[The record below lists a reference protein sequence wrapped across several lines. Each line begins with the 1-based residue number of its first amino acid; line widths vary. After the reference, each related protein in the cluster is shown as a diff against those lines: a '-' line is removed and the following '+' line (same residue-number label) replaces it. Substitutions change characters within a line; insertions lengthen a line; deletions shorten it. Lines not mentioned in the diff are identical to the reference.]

1 MLEHSFGGT
10 WTEAKLAALRDYL
23 TAYRSVFAKNDYFT
37 TWYVD
42 AFAGTGSRSIEKS
55 KYGLFDIDDSQS
67 ESDEESQSD
76 SDAFAYLDG
85 SAKIALGLTSP
96 FHRYLFIE
104 KSKARVDELK
114 STIDSNFPILA
125 SRCDFEQSDANAAL
139 SAWCAKRDWKKERA
153 IVFLDPYGMQVNWD
167 TVSTLGRTK
176 AVDLWYLF
184 PLGVVRMLT
193 KDGKIEQSWQDR
205 LDKLFGTSDWRERFY
220 KTKTETN
227 LFGEQDVTN
236 RNATVKTVQSYIEER
251 LKTAFTAV
259 APSLVLKNSKASP
272 MFALCFAA
280 GNERGAPIALRIAKS
295 ILKEN

>member
-23 TAYRSVFAKNDYFT
+23 TAYRSVFAKNNYFT

-42 AFAGTGSRSIEKS
+42 AFAGTGSRSIEKG
-55 KYGLFDIDDSQS
+55 KYNLFDIDDSQADS
-67 ESDEESQSD
+67 NGESQSD

-85 SAKIALGLTSP
+85 SAKIAIGMQSP
-96 FHRYLFIE
+96 FDRYLFIE

-114 STIDSNFPILA
+114 STIDSQYPNLSA
-125 SRCDFEQSDANAAL
+125 RCEFEQSDANVAL
-139 SAWCAKRDWKKERA
+139 SAWCAKRNWKKERA
-153 IVFLDPYGMQVNWD
+153 VVFLDPYGMQVEWN
-167 TVSTLGRTK
+167 TVSLLGSTK

-205 LDKLFGTSDWRERFY
+205 LDTLFGAQDWRDHFY
-220 KTKTETN
+220 KTRTVSN

-236 RNATVKTVQSYIEER
+236 RDATVKNVQSFIEER

-259 APSLVLKNSKASP
+259 APSMVLKNSKLSP

-295 ILKEN
+295 ILKEE